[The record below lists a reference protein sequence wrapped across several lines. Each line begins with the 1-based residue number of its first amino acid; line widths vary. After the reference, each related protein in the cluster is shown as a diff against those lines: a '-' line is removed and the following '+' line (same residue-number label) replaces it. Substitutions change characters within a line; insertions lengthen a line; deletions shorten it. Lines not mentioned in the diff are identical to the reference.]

1 MTISVKKFNT
11 MVKNVFEETI
21 NMAIRNARQEEDA
34 TWLKQLQ
41 EDPQGFLE
49 KFMIQAESKPK
60 TKTKPKS
67 KPKEDDIQRATAVF
81 RPEKCHARIWHKGY
95 GCQCSSKPQAGVT
108 FCKKHMGVLKFGL
121 YTEPKPE
128 GYSWKCVKIPEPV
141 EVAEQVPEPIE
152 EKPIEEKPIEE
163 KPFKKMKVAELREKL
178 KAYGLS
184 HQGKKAEL
192 IDRLEEHMAKGVDM
206 PQEIIPLEEKPKKR
220 KKPKKQEEVEAEADA
235 EAQVEVQEH
244 FAQLEEDPEVY
255 DEKEIYIYDGVQ
267 YYVDGDDI
275 YDFVNPTRKIGEVD
289 HDTEIITW
297 LSPELEQE
305 HALFVKEK
313 KIVEEWQQ
321 EPDEEDVDVSDE
333 E

>member
-1 MTISVKKFNT
+1 
-11 MVKNVFEETI
+11 
-21 NMAIRNARQEEDA
+21 MAIRNASQEEDA
-34 TWLKQLQ
+34 TWLRQLQ

-60 TKTKPKS
+60 TKP

-95 GCQCSSKPQAGVT
+95 GCQCSSKPQADTT
-108 FCKKHMGVLKFGL
+108 FCKKHMGDWKFGR
-121 YTEPKPE
+121 YNEPKPE
-128 GYSWKCVKIPEPV
+128 GYSWKCVVIPEPV
-141 EVAEQVPEPIE
+141 EVAEQVAEPIE
-152 EKPIEEKPIEE
+152 EKQIEEKPIEE

-220 KKPKKQEEVEAEADA
+220 KKPKKQEEVEVEAKADA

-255 DEKEIYIYDGVQ
+255 DEKEIYIYDGIQ

-275 YDFVNPTRKIGEVD
+275 FDFVNPTRKIGEVD